1 MPGYAAVGVR
11 AEVPAPEPT
20 VLATSVLSV
29 FPSLIA
35 APSCKDHRKA
45 PERRWAESG
54 SGPGSPD
61 PADQTKGG
69 GHHGWRVRTPA
80 SRAAAPVVLTV
91 GSRPGRLG
99 GWVLGHMPGLLLG
112 ALPGP
117 FPDNIGA
124 GSLALPMSPG
134 PTCSPGPRL
143 PGPASGLC
151 TYCPPPPCG
160 MRLSLNSPPPPCSF
174 ITSTPGQAVPTPAP
188 PLGVDSSLTCPPWL
202 THTSRLRCV
211 V

>member
-54 SGPGSPD
+54 SGPGGPD

-99 GWVLGHMPGLLLG
+99 GACWGTCQDCSWGRSQALSPTTRCWLPGAAHVSWSNLLSRPTPPRPTFGPLHILSSSTMWNALVIEFPPTPLFIHHEHPGPGGADSCPTPWGGLL
-112 ALPGP
+112 
-117 FPDNIGA
+117 PD
-124 GSLALPMSPG
+124 L
-134 PTCSPGPRL
+134 
-143 PGPASGLC
+143 
-151 TYCPPPPCG
+151 
-160 MRLSLNSPPPPCSF
+160 
-174 ITSTPGQAVPTPAP
+174 P
-188 PLGVDSSLTCPPWL
+188 PLAD
-202 THTSRLRCV
+202 TH
-211 V
+211 